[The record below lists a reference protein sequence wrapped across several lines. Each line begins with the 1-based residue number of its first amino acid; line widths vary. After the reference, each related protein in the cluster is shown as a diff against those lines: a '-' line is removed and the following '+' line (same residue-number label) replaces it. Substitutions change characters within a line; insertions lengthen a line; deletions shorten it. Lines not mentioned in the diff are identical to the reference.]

1 MPMSGAWSLS
11 SMGLR
16 DTLWM
21 RSMISLV
28 TVQGEAQTGE
38 QQTCMGSAN

>member
-1 MPMSGAWSLS
+1 MQMPGAWSLS

-16 DTLWM
+16 DTLWIL
-21 RSMISLV
+21 SMISLV

-38 QQTCMGSAN
+38 